1 MKRQDTLHKM
11 PVKII
16 HIKPIMT
23 LTDCQNEA
31 NTFIQANKLMVE
43 KRLAELKISQPIW
56 DVGYGLWLTEA
67 TNPYDEIMNL
77 IRQHQCSI
85 LDMWSVFFE
94 NVALKSELARLK
106 GIEIKDVD
114 YVELL

>member
-1 MKRQDTLHKM
+1 MKTPKTLIET

-16 HIKPIMT
+16 HIKPIT
-23 LTDCQNEA
+23 TFTDCQNEA

-94 NVALKSELARLK
+94 NVALKGELARLK
-106 GIEIKDVD
+106 EVEIVDVNCG
-114 YVELL
+114 EI